1 MLVNSRQGGFS
12 GAVRSFV
19 GLLAFLAACFAA
31 AGLGSLVTT
40 PRINGWYA
48 ELDKPFFN
56 PPSWIFGPVWTALF
70 LAMAVA
76 GWLVWCRRGF
86 SGARVALTLFGIQLF
101 LNLLWSTL
109 FFGLKSPGAALIEI
123 VVLWTAILATTL
135 AFRRTSRTAA
145 ALLIPYL
152 AWVAFATLLNLEI
165 WRLNG

>member
-1 MLVNSRQGGFS
+1 MLENTRQGGFG

-19 GLLAFLAACFAA
+19 GLIAFLAACFAT

-56 PPSWIFGPVWTALF
+56 PPSWIFGPVWTVLF

-76 GWLVWCRRGF
+76 GWLVWRQRGF
-86 SGARVALTLFGIQLF
+86 PGAKVALTLFGIQLF

-109 FFGLKSPGAALIEI
+109 FFGLKSPGVALVEI
-123 VVLWTAILATTL
+123 VVLWTAILATLL
-135 AFRRTSRTAA
+135 AFRQKSRTAA
-145 ALLIPYL
+145 ALFVPYL
-152 AWVAFATLLNLEI
+152 AWVTFATLLNLEI
-165 WRLNG
+165 WRLNS

>member
-1 MLVNSRQGGFS
+1 LQIPGP
-12 GAVRSFV
+12 
-19 GLLAFLAACFAA
+19 ACFAA

-76 GWLVWCRRGF
+76 GWLVWRKRGF
-86 SGARVALTLFGIQLF
+86 SGARVALTLFGLQLF
-101 LNLLWSTL
+101 LNVLWSTL

-123 VVLWTAILATTL
+123 VVLWLAILGTTL
-135 AFRRTSRTAA
+135 AFRQTSRTAA
-145 ALLIPYL
+145 MLLVPYL